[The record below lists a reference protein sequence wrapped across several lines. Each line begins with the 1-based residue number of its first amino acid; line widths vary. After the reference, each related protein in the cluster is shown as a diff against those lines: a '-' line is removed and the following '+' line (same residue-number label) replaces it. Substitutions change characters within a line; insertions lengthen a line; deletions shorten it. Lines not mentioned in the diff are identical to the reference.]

1 MTNTTTPRRG
11 GAEQAGINLMKFSP
25 TWYLLE
31 QEGLL
36 AQACLCN
43 GLTALRRAN
52 LGDKKGLF
60 YSAFF
65 ELSIGFERVLK
76 LVLILDH
83 MARNQLVPPD
93 SKAVEDYGHKLRA
106 LFDAAKS
113 VCAARNVTALDG
125 FQVDSLPIVILGF
138 LDDFAHPGGR
148 YSNINKLTGHKHQKM
163 VDPIARWG
171 EIASQIMHTQAT
183 PRERERAQMNG
194 RMASIA
200 FGDAAAS
207 LMSDLDQRHMDVAP
221 LHVRAAELDTTA
233 KYAIYA
239 LVTLIAALRDVIDS
253 LCDSAWAVNR
263 AAQAGAAEVPAMKE
277 FLQFAWA
284 DRRYVMRKRQ
294 WP

>member
-1 MTNTTTPRRG
+1 M
-11 GAEQAGINLMKFSP
+11 AFSA
-25 TWYLLE
+25 TWFLLE

-83 MARNQLVPPD
+83 MARHQLVPPD
-93 SKAVEDYGHKLRA
+93 SKTVEDYGHKLRS
-106 LFDAAKS
+106 LFDAAKA
-113 VCAARNVTALDG
+113 VCATRGVTALDA
-125 FQVDSLPIVILGF
+125 FQPNSLPIVILGF

-148 YSNINKLTGHKHQKM
+148 YSNINKLTGHKYQTM
-163 VDPIARWG
+163 ADPIAQWG
-171 EIASQIMHTQAT
+171 EIANRIMREHAT
-183 PRERERAQMNG
+183 RKDRQRAQLNG
-194 RMASIA
+194 LAASVA

-207 LMSDLDQRHMDVAP
+207 LISDLNQQPMDVVP
-221 LHVRAAELDTTA
+221 LHVRASELDTAA
-233 KYAIYA
+233 KHAIYA

-253 LCDSAWAVNR
+253 LCGTAWSANPSGTSGVAT
-263 AAQAGAAEVPAMKE
+263 VPDMKE
-277 FLQFAWA
+277 FFQFAWA
-284 DRRYVMRKRQ
+284 DRQYVMRKRQ

>member
-1 MTNTTTPRRG
+1 M
-11 GAEQAGINLMKFSP
+11 AFSP
-25 TWYLLE
+25 TWFLLE

-76 LVLILDH
+76 LILILDH

-93 SKAVEDYGHKLRA
+93 SKTVEDYGHKLRS
-106 LFDAAKS
+106 LFDAAKG
-113 VCAARNVTALDG
+113 VCAAHGVTALDA
-125 FQVDSLPIVILGF
+125 FQPNSLPIAILGF

-148 YSNINKLTGHKHQKM
+148 YSNINKLTGHKHQTM
-163 VDPIARWG
+163 ADPIAQWG
-171 EIASQIMHTQAT
+171 EIANRIMREHAT
-183 PRERERAQMNG
+183 PKDRQRAQLNG
-194 RMASIA
+194 LVASAA

-207 LMSDLDQRHMDVAP
+207 LISDLNQQPMDVVP
-221 LHVRAAELDTTA
+221 LHVRASELDTAA
-233 KYAIYA
+233 KHAIYA
-239 LVTLIAALRDVIDS
+239 LVTLISALREVIDS
-253 LCDSAWAVNR
+253 LCDSAWAANPPGK
-263 AAQAGAAEVPAMKE
+263 ASLAEVPDMKE
-277 FLQFAWA
+277 FFQFAWA
-284 DRRYVMRKRQ
+284 DRQYVMRKRQ

>member
-1 MTNTTTPRRG
+1 M
-11 GAEQAGINLMKFSP
+11 AFSA
-25 TWYLLE
+25 TWFLLE

-83 MARNQLVPPD
+83 MGLNQLVPPD
-93 SKAVEDYGHKLRA
+93 SKTVEDYGHKLRS
-106 LFDAAKS
+106 LFDAAKA
-113 VCAARNVTALDG
+113 VCATRGVTALDA
-125 FQVDSLPIVILGF
+125 FQPDSLPIAILGF

-148 YSNINKLTGHKHQKM
+148 YSNINKLTGHKHQAM
-163 VDPIARWG
+163 ADPIAQWG
-171 EIASQIMHTQAT
+171 EIASRIMNEHAT
-183 PRERERAQMNG
+183 PGQRKRAELNG
-194 RMASIA
+194 HLASAA

-207 LMSDLDQRHMDVAP
+207 LISDLNQQPMDVVP
-221 LHVRAAELDTTA
+221 LHVRASELDTTA
-233 KYAIYA
+233 KHAIYA
-239 LVTLIAALRDVIDS
+239 VVSLIAALREVIDA
-253 LCDSAWAVNR
+253 LC
-263 AAQAGAAEVPAMKE
+263 GAAWSANPPGTSGAATVPDMKE
-277 FLQFAWA
+277 FFQFAWA
-284 DRRYVMRKRQ
+284 DRQYVMRKRQ

>member
-1 MTNTTTPRRG
+1 MP
-11 GAEQAGINLMKFSP
+11 FSA

-83 MARNQLVPPD
+83 MARNQLVTPD
-93 SKAVEDYGHKLRA
+93 SKAVENYSHKLRS
-106 LFDAAKS
+106 LFDTTKAI
-113 VCAARNVTALDG
+113 CATRGITVLDA
-125 FQVDSLPIVILGF
+125 FQPNSLPIIILGF

-148 YSNINKLTGHKHQKM
+148 YSNINKLTGQKHQAM
-163 VDPIARWG
+163 ADPIVRWG
-171 EIASQIMHTQAT
+171 EIASQIMQTHAT
-183 PRERERAQMNG
+183 PRERERAQFNG

-200 FGDAAAS
+200 FGDAATS
-207 LMSDLDQRHMDVAP
+207 LITDLNQQQMDVVP
-221 LHVRAAELDTTA
+221 LHVRASELVTA
-233 KYAIYA
+233 SNHAIYA
-239 LVTLIAALRDVIDS
+239 LVTLIAALRDVLDS
-253 LCDSAWAVNR
+253 LCDCAWSANLPDTAGMAV
-263 AAQAGAAEVPAMKE
+263 VPDMKDF
-277 FLQFAWA
+277 FLFAWG
-284 DRRYVMRKRQ
+284 DRKYVMRKRR

>member
-1 MTNTTTPRRG
+1 
-11 GAEQAGINLMKFSP
+11 MKFTP

-93 SKAVEDYGHKLRA
+93 SKTVEDYGHKLRA
-106 LFDAAKS
+106 LFDAAKAI
-113 VCAARNVTALDG
+113 CATRSVTALDG
-125 FQVDSLPIVILGF
+125 FQADSLPIVILGF

-148 YSNINKLTGHKHQKM
+148 YSNINKLTGHKHQAM
-163 VDPIARWG
+163 ADPITRWG
-171 EIASQIMHTQAT
+171 EIASQIIQTQAT

-194 RMASIA
+194 RMASMS
-200 FGDAAAS
+200 FGDAATS
-207 LMSDLDQRHMDVAP
+207 LMSDLNQQRMGVAP
-221 LHVRAAELDTTA
+221 LHVRASELDTAA

-253 LCDSAWAVNR
+253 LCDSAWTVNR

-284 DRRYVMRKRQ
+284 DRQYVMRKRQ

>member
-1 MTNTTTPRRG
+1 M
-11 GAEQAGINLMKFSP
+11 QFSP

-93 SKAVEDYGHKLRA
+93 SKTVEDYGHKLRA
-106 LFDAAKS
+106 LFDAAKA
-113 VCAARNVTALDG
+113 VCTARNVTALDG
-125 FQVDSLPIVILGF
+125 FQADSLPIVILGF

-148 YSNINKLTGHKHQKM
+148 YSNINKLTGHRHQAM
-163 VDPIARWG
+163 ADPIARWG
-171 EIASQIMHTQAT
+171 EMASQIMRTQANA
-183 PRERERAQMNG
+183 RERERAQLNG

-207 LMSDLDQRHMDVAP
+207 LMSDLDQQHMDVAS
-221 LHVRAAELDTTA
+221 LHVRASELDTAA

-263 AAQAGAAEVPAMKE
+263 AAQAGATEVPAMKE
-277 FLQFAWA
+277 FFQFAWA
-284 DRRYVMRKRQ
+284 DKQYVMRKRQ

>member
-1 MTNTTTPRRG
+1 M
-11 GAEQAGINLMKFSP
+11 AFSA
-25 TWYLLE
+25 TWFLLE

-76 LVLILDH
+76 LILILDH
-83 MARNQLVPPD
+83 MAHKKLVPPD
-93 SKAVEDYGHKLRA
+93 SKTVEDYGHKLRS
-106 LFDAAKS
+106 LFDATKA
-113 VCAARNVTALDG
+113 VCATHGVTVLDA
-125 FQVDSLPIVILGF
+125 FQADSLPIVILGF

-148 YSNINKLTGHKHQKM
+148 YSNINKLTGHKHQAM
-163 VDPIARWG
+163 ADPIREWG
-171 EIASQIMHTQAT
+171 EIANRIMQTHAT
-183 PRERERAQMNG
+183 PRERQRAELNG
-194 RMASIA
+194 QIASAA

-207 LMSDLDQRHMDVAP
+207 LMSDMDQRQMDVAR
-221 LHVRAAELDTTA
+221 LFTRAPELDAAA
-233 KYAIYA
+233 KHAIYA

-253 LCDSAWAVNR
+253 LCDSAWAANPPDKSGV
-263 AAQAGAAEVPAMKE
+263 ADVPDMKE
-277 FLQFAWA
+277 FFQFAWA
-284 DRRYVMRKRQ
+284 DRKYVMRKRQ

>member
-1 MTNTTTPRRG
+1 MR
-11 GAEQAGINLMKFSP
+11 FSP

-113 VCAARNVTALDG
+113 VCAVRKVTALDG
-125 FQVDSLPIVILGF
+125 FQADSLPIVILSF
-138 LDDFAHPGGR
+138 LDGLELPRFRGR
-148 YSNINKLTGHKHQKM
+148 
-163 VDPIARWG
+163 V
-171 EIASQIMHTQAT
+171 
-183 PRERERAQMNG
+183 
-194 RMASIA
+194 
-200 FGDAAAS
+200 
-207 LMSDLDQRHMDVAP
+207 
-221 LHVRAAELDTTA
+221 
-233 KYAIYA
+233 
-239 LVTLIAALRDVIDS
+239 VI
-253 LCDSAWAVNR
+253 
-263 AAQAGAAEVPAMKE
+263 
-277 FLQFAWA
+277 
-284 DRRYVMRKRQ
+284 
-294 WP
+294 

>member
-1 MTNTTTPRRG
+1 M
-11 GAEQAGINLMKFSP
+11 AFSA
-25 TWYLLE
+25 TWFLLE

-76 LVLILDH
+76 LILILDH

-93 SKAVEDYGHKLRA
+93 SKTVEDYGHKLRS
-106 LFDAAKS
+106 LFDATKA
-113 VCAARNVTALDG
+113 VCAAHGVTALDS
-125 FQVDSLPIVILGF
+125 FQADSLPIIILGF

-148 YSNINKLTGHKHQKM
+148 YSNINKLTGHRHQAM
-163 VDPIARWG
+163 ADPIVQWG
-171 EIASQIMHTQAT
+171 EIASQIMQTHAT
-183 PRERERAQMNG
+183 PRERERAQLNG
-194 RMASIA
+194 QMASAA
-200 FGDAAAS
+200 FGGAAAS
-207 LMSDLDQRHMDVAP
+207 LISDLNQQPMDVAP
-221 LHVRAAELDTTA
+221 LHVRASELDTAA
-233 KYAIYA
+233 KHAIYA

-253 LCDSAWAVNR
+253 LCDSA
-263 AAQAGAAEVPAMKE
+263 GAANPRGNTGVADVPDMKD
-277 FLQFAWA
+277 FFQFAWA
-284 DRRYVMRKRQ
+284 DRQYVMRKRQ